1 MQDIDYTNYTEKS
14 KNVLEKAHSLGISC
28 GYRYIEP
35 QVIMVSLAQIAKD
48 MMSFFFQELGI
59 ERNEFYQRIADSLS
73 SIPQAGDQ
81 PIEYSQSSFAVLDE
95 ASSLSSRSGNRLIAT
110 EDLFVALCIIPSAV
124 NDICR
129 IYNITSRRLSQV
141 VSMYRQETEEDS
153 ETLAN
158 SGASH
163 YQNLSKYA
171 QDLCNEAELGNIENV
186 VGRDDEIR
194 RVLQIISRK
203 TKNNPIL
210 VGEPGTGKTAIVEG
224 LAFRINSGDV
234 PLELR
239 GLRLFSLDIASLI
252 AGASHQG
259 EFEDRIKLV
268 LKDIIESEE
277 DILLFIDEIHLLI
290 GAGKSSGA
298 MDAANIL
305 KPELARG
312 KIKVIGATT
321 LDEYKKYIEQDKAF
335 ERRFQKVLVEEPDVN
350 MALSIMRG
358 IKGRFEEYHRIK
370 ILDEAIKASVFLS
383 HRYISDRFLPDKAID
398 LIDEAAS
405 RLKIERSTS
414 PKELDDLRRNLTSK
428 EVELESIKRDSL
440 DNSYIVELSQ
450 EIANLREQENELA
463 AKWQNERNQL
473 NKIQLKNNELT
484 RLENEKEVSQNQ
496 GRYSEVVSLNERIT
510 HLKDEISNLTSE
522 YEQWTDTPLLKT
534 ALDENDIMEVVTAW
548 TGIPVSKLG
557 EDEYSKLSNLE
568 QTLHNSVIG
577 QDNAI
582 RSIANTIRRNRIGLC
597 DENKP
602 IGSFLFL
609 GSTGVGKTELSKAL
623 AELLFNSRDMLV
635 RIDMSEYQQE
645 YSVSRLFGAPPGY
658 VGYEEGG
665 QLTEAVRRKPYS
677 VVLFDEL
684 EKAHS
689 KVFETLLQILDD
701 GRMTDGQGHVID
713 FSNTIIIMTSNIGQE
728 IIKQKLIYNDITNE
742 SIDNTKNAILSEI
755 KRIVAPEFI
764 NRIDE
769 ISMFLPLTK
778 EEIREIVILQIEKLI
793 ARFRKNNMT
802 VNIDINVVDYITDL
816 SYQPE
821 FGARPIKRA
830 INDII
835 IDDLSLNIINGTIQ
849 RNIPINVD
857 IINNS
862 VIFRN

>member
-1 MQDIDYTNYTEKS
+1 MHEIDYTNYTEKS
-14 KNVLEKAHSLGISC
+14 KNVIDKAHSLAVSC
-28 GYRYIEP
+28 GYLYVEP
-35 QVIMVSLAQIAKD
+35 QVLMVSLAQLAKD

-59 ERNEFYQRIADSLS
+59 DRNEFYQRIAESLS
-73 SIPQAGDQ
+73 SIPQANGQ
-81 PIEYSQSSFAVLDE
+81 SVEYSSTSLAVLAE
-95 ASSLSSRSGNRLIAT
+95 ASNLCTRSGNRLVAV
-110 EDLFVALCIIPSAV
+110 EDLFVALCLLPSSV

-129 IYNITSRRLSQV
+129 IYNITSRRLNQI
-141 VSMYRQETEEDS
+141 VSLYRQESNADS
-153 ETLAN
+153 DCVTIQP
-158 SGASH
+158 SS
-163 YQNLSKYA
+163 YTNLSKYA
-171 QDLCNEAELGNIENV
+171 QDLCKEAEQGNIENV

-194 RVLQIISRK
+194 RILQIIARK

-224 LAFRINSGDV
+224 LAFRINSGDI

-239 GLRLFSLDIASLI
+239 GIRLFSLDITGLI

-259 EFEDRIKLV
+259 EFEDRLKLV
-268 LKDIIESEE
+268 LKDIIEAEE

-335 ERRFQKVLVEEPDVN
+335 ERRFQKVLVEEPNVA

-358 IKGRFEEYHRIK
+358 IKVRFEEYHRIK
-370 ILDEAIKASVFLS
+370 ILDEAIKAAVNLS

-414 PKELDDLRRNLTSK
+414 PTELDDLRRELNSK
-428 EVELESIKRDSL
+428 EVELESIRRDSL
-440 DNSYIVELSQ
+440 ENSYIPVLTQ
-450 EIANLREQENELA
+450 EIANLRERENELA
-463 AKWQNERNQL
+463 AKWQNERRQL
-473 NKIQLKNNELT
+473 DAIQLKNNELS
-484 RLENEKEVSQNQ
+484 RIEAEKDIAQNQ
-496 GRYSEVVSLNERIT
+496 GRYSEVVSLNERISIV
-510 HLKDEISNLTSE
+510 KDEICRLSSE
-522 YEQWTDTPLLKT
+522 YEQWTDSPMLKT

-548 TGIPVSKLG
+548 TGIPVSKLS
-557 EDEYSKLSNLE
+557 EDEYTKLSNLE
-568 QTLHNSVIG
+568 QILHETVIG
-577 QDNAI
+577 QVEAI
-582 RSIANTIRRNRIGLC
+582 KSVSNTIRRNRIGLC
-597 DENKP
+597 DDNKP

-609 GSTGVGKTELSKAL
+609 GSTGIGKTELSKAL
-623 AELLFNSRDMLV
+623 AEFLFNSRDMLV

-645 YSVSRLFGAPPGY
+645 HSVSRLFGAPPGY

-684 EKAHS
+684 EKAHP
-689 KVFETLLQILDD
+689 KVFETLLQVLDD
-701 GRMTDGQGHVID
+701 GRMTDGQGHLVD
-713 FSNTIIIMTSNIGQE
+713 FTNTIIIMTSNLGQE
-728 IIKQKLIYNDITNE
+728 LIKQNLIDGDLTIEN
-742 SIDNTKNAILSEI
+742 IDDTKKTIVSNI

-769 ISMFLPLTK
+769 ISMFLPLNK
-778 EEIREIVILQIEKLI
+778 EEIKKIVNIQVNKQIEK
-793 ARFRKNNMT
+793 FRKT
-802 VNIDINVVDYITDL
+802 SIEVNIDPSVIQYIADI

-821 FGARPIKRA
+821 FGARPVKRA
-830 INDII
+830 INDVI
-835 IDDLSLNIINGTIQ
+835 IDDLNLNIINGSINKDRPIYITI
-849 RNIPINVD
+849 N
-857 IINNS
+857 NNS

>member
-1 MQDIDYTNYTEKS
+1 MHEIDYTNYTEKS
-14 KNVLEKAHSLGISC
+14 KNVIDKAHSLAVSC
-28 GYRYIEP
+28 GYLYVEP
-35 QVIMVSLAQIAKD
+35 QVLMVSLAQLAKD

-59 ERNEFYQRIADSLS
+59 DRNEFYQRIAESLS
-73 SIPQAGDQ
+73 SIPQADGQ
-81 PIEYSQSSFAVLDE
+81 SVEYSSTSLAVLAE
-95 ASSLSSRSGNRLIAT
+95 ASNLCTRSGNRLVAV
-110 EDLFVALCIIPSAV
+110 EDLFVALCLLPSSV

-129 IYNITSRRLSQV
+129 IYNITSRRLNQI
-141 VSMYRQETEEDS
+141 VSLYRQESNADS
-153 ETLAN
+153 DCVTIQP
-158 SGASH
+158 SS
-163 YQNLSKYA
+163 YTNLSKYA
-171 QDLCNEAELGNIENV
+171 QDLCKEAEQGNIENV

-194 RVLQIISRK
+194 RVLQIIARK

-224 LAFRINSGDV
+224 LAFRINSGDI

-239 GLRLFSLDIASLI
+239 GIRLFSLDIAGLI

-259 EFEDRIKLV
+259 EFEDRLKLV
-268 LKDIIESEE
+268 LNDITEAEE

-335 ERRFQKVLVEEPDVN
+335 ERRFQKVLVEEPNVA

-358 IKGRFEEYHRIK
+358 IKVRFEEYHRIK
-370 ILDEAIKASVFLS
+370 ILDEAIKAAVNLS

-414 PKELDDLRRNLTSK
+414 PTELDDLRRELNSK
-428 EVELESIKRDSL
+428 EVELESIRRDSL
-440 DNSYIVELSQ
+440 ENSYIPVLTQ
-450 EIANLREQENELA
+450 EIANLRERENELA
-463 AKWQNERNQL
+463 AKWHNERRQL
-473 NKIQLKNNELT
+473 DAIQLKNNELS
-484 RLENEKEVSQNQ
+484 RIEAEKDIAQNQ
-496 GRYSEVVSLNERIT
+496 GRYSEVVSLNERISIV
-510 HLKDEISNLTSE
+510 KDEICRLSSE
-522 YEQWTDTPLLKT
+522 YEQWTDSPMLKT

-548 TGIPVSKLG
+548 TGIPVSKLS
-557 EDEYSKLSNLE
+557 EDEYTKLSNLE
-568 QTLHNSVIG
+568 QILHETVIG
-577 QDNAI
+577 QVEAI
-582 RSIANTIRRNRIGLC
+582 KSVSNTIRRNRIGLC
-597 DENKP
+597 DDNKP

-623 AELLFNSRDMLV
+623 AEFLFNSRDMLV

-645 YSVSRLFGAPPGY
+645 HSVSRLFGAPPGY

-684 EKAHS
+684 EKAHP
-689 KVFETLLQILDD
+689 KVFETLLQVLDD
-701 GRMTDGQGHVID
+701 GRMTDGQGHLVD
-713 FSNTIIIMTSNIGQE
+713 FTNTIIIMTSNLGQE
-728 IIKQKLIYNDITNE
+728 LIKQNLIDGDLTIEN
-742 SIDNTKNAILSEI
+742 IDDTKKTIVSNI

-769 ISMFLPLTK
+769 ISMFLPLNK
-778 EEIREIVILQIEKLI
+778 EEIKKIVNIQVNKQIEK
-793 ARFRKNNMT
+793 FRKT
-802 VNIDINVVDYITDL
+802 SIEVNIDPSVIQYIADI

-821 FGARPIKRA
+821 FGARPVKRA
-830 INDII
+830 INDVI
-835 IDDLSLNIINGTIQ
+835 IDDLSLNIINGSINKDRPIYITI
-849 RNIPINVD
+849 N
-857 IINNS
+857 NNS

>member
-1 MQDIDYTNYTEKS
+1 MQNIDYTNYTEKS
-14 KNVLEKAHSLGISC
+14 KNVLEKAHSLGVSC

-35 QVIMVSLAQIAKD
+35 QVIMVSLAQTAKE
-48 MMSFFFQELGI
+48 MMSFFFQELGV
-59 ERNEFYQRIADSLS
+59 ERNEFYQRISDSLS
-73 SIPQAGDQ
+73 SIPQAEGQ
-81 PIEYSQSSFAVLDE
+81 SIEYSPKSLEVLVE
-95 ASSLSSRSGNRLIAT
+95 ASNLCSRTGNRLIAT
-110 EDLFVALCIIPSAV
+110 EDIFVALCCSPSPV

-129 IYNITSRRLSQV
+129 SYNITSRRLGQI
-141 VSMYRQETEEDS
+141 VSLYRQETEQNTDVS
-153 ETLAN
+153 AN
-158 SGASH
+158 FVPSN
-163 YQNLSKYA
+163 YPNLSKYA
-171 QDLCNEAELGNIENV
+171 HDLCYDAEQGNIENV

-259 EFEDRIKLV
+259 EFEDRLKSV
-268 LKDIIESEE
+268 LKDIVESEE

-312 KIKVIGATT
+312 KIKVLGATT

-358 IKGRFEEYHRIK
+358 IKGRFEEYHGIK

-405 RLKIERSTS
+405 RQKIERSTS
-414 PKELDDLRRNLTSK
+414 PTELDDLRRELNSK
-428 EVELESIKRDSL
+428 EVELESIKRDAI
-440 DNSYIVELSQ
+440 DNSSIVELTQ
-450 EIANLREQENELA
+450 EIANLRERENELA
-463 AKWQNERNQL
+463 AKWQNERRQL
-473 NKIQLKNNELT
+473 NEIQLRNDELT
-484 RLENEKEVSQNQ
+484 RLENEKEISQKQ
-496 GRYSEVVSLNERIT
+496 GRYSEVVSLNDKIT
-510 HLKDEISNLTSE
+510 NIKDDISRLTAE
-522 YEQWTDTPLLKT
+522 YEQWTDAPMLKT
-534 ALDENDIMEVVTAW
+534 ALDENDIMEVVTSW

-557 EDEYSKLSNLE
+557 EDEYSKLAKLE
-568 QTLHNSVIG
+568 ETLHKTVIG
-577 QDNAI
+577 QENAV
-582 RSIANTIRRNRIGLC
+582 RSVSNTIRRNRIGLC

-623 AELLFNSRDMLV
+623 ADFLFNSRDMMV

-658 VGYEEGG
+658 VGYEDGG

-684 EKAHS
+684 EKAHP
-689 KVFETLLQILDD
+689 KVFETLLQVLDD

-713 FSNTIIIMTSNIGQE
+713 FTNTIIIMTSNLGQDL
-728 IIKQKLIYNDITNE
+728 IKQNLMDCNITEEKINE
-742 SIDNTKNAILSEI
+742 TKRSILTEI

-764 NRIDE
+764 NRVDE

-778 EEIREIVILQIEKLI
+778 DEIKEIVKLHLDKLV
-793 ARFRKNNMT
+793 AKFLRNEMT
-802 VNIDINVVDYITDL
+802 VNIDSDVIDYITNI

-821 FGARPIKRA
+821 FGARPVKRT
-830 INDII
+830 INDVI

-849 RNIPINVD
+849 KNRPIQVNL
-857 IINNS
+857 INNS
-862 VIFRN
+862 VIFSN

>member
-1 MQDIDYTNYTEKS
+1 MHEIDYTNYTEKS
-14 KNVLEKAHSLGISC
+14 KNVIDKAHSLAVSC
-28 GYRYIEP
+28 GYLFVEP
-35 QVIMVSLAQIAKD
+35 QVLMVSLAQLAKD

-59 ERNEFYQRIADSLS
+59 DRNEFYQRIAESLS
-73 SIPQAGDQ
+73 SIPQADGQ
-81 PIEYSQSSFAVLDE
+81 SVEYSSTSLAVLAE
-95 ASSLSSRSGNRLIAT
+95 ASNLCTRSGNRLVAV
-110 EDLFVALCIIPSAV
+110 EDLFVALCLLPSSV

-129 IYNITSRRLSQV
+129 IYNITSRRLNQI
-141 VSMYRQETEEDS
+141 VSLYRQESNADS
-153 ETLAN
+153 DCVTIQP
-158 SGASH
+158 SS
-163 YQNLSKYA
+163 YTNLSKYA
-171 QDLCNEAELGNIENV
+171 QDLCKEAEQGNIENV

-194 RVLQIISRK
+194 RVLQIIARK

-224 LAFRINSGDV
+224 LAFRINSGDI

-239 GLRLFSLDIASLI
+239 GIRLFSLDIAGLI

-259 EFEDRIKLV
+259 EFEDRLKLV
-268 LKDIIESEE
+268 LKDITEAEE

-335 ERRFQKVLVEEPDVN
+335 ERRFQKVLVEEPNVA

-358 IKGRFEEYHRIK
+358 IKVRFEEYHRIK
-370 ILDEAIKASVFLS
+370 ILDEAIKAAVNLS

-414 PKELDDLRRNLTSK
+414 PTELDDLRRELNSK
-428 EVELESIKRDSL
+428 EVELESIRRDSL
-440 DNSYIVELSQ
+440 ENSYIPVLTQ
-450 EIANLREQENELA
+450 EIANLRERENELA
-463 AKWQNERNQL
+463 AKWHNERRQL
-473 NKIQLKNNELT
+473 DAIQLKNNELS
-484 RLENEKEVSQNQ
+484 RIEAEKDIAQNQ
-496 GRYSEVVSLNERIT
+496 GRYSEVVSLNERISIV
-510 HLKDEISNLTSE
+510 KDEICRLSSE
-522 YEQWTDTPLLKT
+522 YEQWTDSPMLKT

-548 TGIPVSKLG
+548 TGIPVSKLS
-557 EDEYSKLSNLE
+557 EDEYTKLSNLE
-568 QTLHNSVIG
+568 QILHETVIG
-577 QDNAI
+577 QVEAI
-582 RSIANTIRRNRIGLC
+582 KSVSNTIRRNRIGLC
-597 DENKP
+597 DDNKP

-623 AELLFNSRDMLV
+623 AEFLFNSRDMLV

-645 YSVSRLFGAPPGY
+645 HSVSRLFGAPPGY

-684 EKAHS
+684 EKAHP
-689 KVFETLLQILDD
+689 KVFETLLQVLDD
-701 GRMTDGQGHVID
+701 GRMTDGQGHLVD
-713 FSNTIIIMTSNIGQE
+713 FTNTIIIMTSNLGQE
-728 IIKQKLIYNDITNE
+728 LIKQNLIDGDLTIEN
-742 SIDNTKNAILSEI
+742 IDDTKKTIVSNI

-769 ISMFLPLTK
+769 ISMFLPLNK
-778 EEIREIVILQIEKLI
+778 EEIKKIVNIQVNKQIEK
-793 ARFRKNNMT
+793 FRKT
-802 VNIDINVVDYITDL
+802 SIEVNIDPSVIQYIADI

-821 FGARPIKRA
+821 FGARPVKRA
-830 INDII
+830 INDVI
-835 IDDLSLNIINGTIQ
+835 IDDLSLNIINGSINKDRPIYITI
-849 RNIPINVD
+849 N
-857 IINNS
+857 NNS

>member
-1 MQDIDYTNYTEKS
+1 MLDFDYTNYTEKS
-14 KNVLEKAHSLGISC
+14 KNVLEKAHSLAISC

-73 SIPQAGDQ
+73 SIPQAEGGHV
-81 PIEYSQSSFAVLDE
+81 EFSSNSLAVLAE
-95 ASSLSSRSGNRLIAT
+95 ASNICSIAGNRLIAT
-110 EDLFVALCIIPSAV
+110 EDIFVALCVLPSPV

-129 IYNITSRRLSQV
+129 IYNITDRRLGQI
-141 VSMYRQETEEDS
+141 VSLYRQESEENS
-153 ETLAN
+153 E
-158 SGASH
+158 ASVYIRTSN
-163 YQNLSKYA
+163 YQYLSKYA
-171 QDLCNEAELGNIENV
+171 HDLCYDAEQGCIENV
-186 VGRDDEIR
+186 VGRDEEIR

-259 EFEDRIKLV
+259 EFEDRLKSV

-312 KIKVIGATT
+312 KIKVVGATT

-335 ERRFQKVLVEEPDVN
+335 ERRFQKVLVEEPDIN

-370 ILDEAIKASVFLS
+370 ILDEAIKASVLLS
-383 HRYISDRFLPDKAID
+383 HRYISNRYLPDKAID

-414 PKELDDLRRNLTSK
+414 PTELDELRCKLNSK

-440 DNSYIVELSQ
+440 DNCYIAELAQ
-450 EIANLREQENELA
+450 EIANLRERENELA
-463 AKWQNERNQL
+463 AKWQNERHQL
-473 NKIQLKNNELT
+473 NEIQLKNNELT
-484 RLENEKEVSQNQ
+484 RLENEKEISQNQ

-510 HLKDEISNLTSE
+510 HLKDEISRLTSE
-522 YEQWTDTPLLKT
+522 YEQWTDVPMLKT
-534 ALDENDIMEVVTAW
+534 ALDEDDIMEVVTAW

-557 EDEYSKLSNLE
+557 EDEYSKLSKLE
-568 QTLHNSVIG
+568 DILHKTVIG
-577 QDNAI
+577 QEDAI
-582 RSIANTIRRNRIGLC
+582 RSVSNTIRRNRIGLC

-623 AELLFNSRDMLV
+623 ADYLFNSRDMLV

-684 EKAHS
+684 EKAHP
-689 KVFETLLQILDD
+689 KVFETLLQVLDD
-701 GRMTDGQGHVID
+701 GRMTDGQGHIID
-713 FSNTIIIMTSNIGQE
+713 FTNTIIIMTSNLGQDLIKRNLIDCNISKEKIDETKRE
-728 IIKQKLIYNDITNE
+728 ILTN
-742 SIDNTKNAILSEI
+742 I

-769 ISMFLPLTK
+769 ISMFLPLKK
-778 EEIREIVILQIEKLI
+778 EEIKEIVKLQLDRLVDKFL
-793 ARFRKNNMT
+793 RNGMT
-802 VNIDINVVDYITDL
+802 VNIDKDVIDYITDI
-816 SYQPE
+816 SYLPE
-821 FGARPIKRA
+821 FGARPVKRK
-830 INDII
+830 INDVI

-849 RNIPINVD
+849 RNIPIYVNL
-857 IINNS
+857 INNS
-862 VIFRN
+862 VIFSN

>member
-1 MQDIDYTNYTEKS
+1 MHEIDYTNYTEKS
-14 KNVLEKAHSLGISC
+14 KNVIDKAHSLAVSC
-28 GYRYIEP
+28 GYLYVEP
-35 QVIMVSLAQIAKD
+35 QVLMVSLAQLAKD

-59 ERNEFYQRIADSLS
+59 DRNEFYQRIAESLS
-73 SIPQAGDQ
+73 SIPQADGQ
-81 PIEYSQSSFAVLDE
+81 SVEYSSTSLAVLAE
-95 ASSLSSRSGNRLIAT
+95 ASNLCTRSGNRLVAV
-110 EDLFVALCIIPSAV
+110 EDLFVALCLLPSSV

-129 IYNITSRRLSQV
+129 IYNITSRRLNQI
-141 VSMYRQETEEDS
+141 VSLYRQESNADS
-153 ETLAN
+153 DCVTIQP
-158 SGASH
+158 SS
-163 YQNLSKYA
+163 YTNLSKYA
-171 QDLCNEAELGNIENV
+171 QDLCMEAEQGNIENV

-194 RVLQIISRK
+194 RVLQIIARK

-224 LAFRINSGDV
+224 LAFRINSGDI

-239 GLRLFSLDIASLI
+239 GIRLFSLDIAGLI

-259 EFEDRIKLV
+259 EFEDRLKLV
-268 LKDIIESEE
+268 LKDITEAEE

-335 ERRFQKVLVEEPDVN
+335 ERRFQKVLVEEPNVA

-358 IKGRFEEYHRIK
+358 IKVRFEEYHRIK
-370 ILDEAIKASVFLS
+370 ILDEAIKAAVNLS

-414 PKELDDLRRNLTSK
+414 PTELDDLRRELNSK
-428 EVELESIKRDSL
+428 EVELESIRRDSL
-440 DNSYIVELSQ
+440 ENSYIPVLTQ
-450 EIANLREQENELA
+450 EIANLRERENELA
-463 AKWQNERNQL
+463 AKWQNERRQL
-473 NKIQLKNNELT
+473 DAIQLKNNELS
-484 RLENEKEVSQNQ
+484 RIEAEKDIAQNQ
-496 GRYSEVVSLNERIT
+496 GRYSEVVSLNERISIV
-510 HLKDEISNLTSE
+510 KDEICRLSSE
-522 YEQWTDTPLLKT
+522 YEQWTDSPMLKT

-548 TGIPVSKLG
+548 TGIPVSKLS
-557 EDEYSKLSNLE
+557 EDEYTKLSNLE
-568 QTLHNSVIG
+568 QILHETVIG
-577 QDNAI
+577 QVEAI
-582 RSIANTIRRNRIGLC
+582 KSVSNTIRRNRIGLC
-597 DENKP
+597 DDNKP

-623 AELLFNSRDMLV
+623 AEFLFNSRDMLV

-645 YSVSRLFGAPPGY
+645 HSVSRLFGAPPGY

-684 EKAHS
+684 EKAHP
-689 KVFETLLQILDD
+689 KVFETLLQVLDD
-701 GRMTDGQGHVID
+701 GRMTDGQGHLVD
-713 FSNTIIIMTSNIGQE
+713 FTNTIIIMTSNLGQE
-728 IIKQKLIYNDITNE
+728 LIKQNLIDGDLTIEN
-742 SIDNTKNAILSEI
+742 IDDTKKTIVSNI

-769 ISMFLPLTK
+769 ISMFLPLNK
-778 EEIREIVILQIEKLI
+778 EEIKKIVNIQVNKQIEK
-793 ARFRKNNMT
+793 FRKT
-802 VNIDINVVDYITDL
+802 SIEVNIDPSVIQYIADI

-821 FGARPIKRA
+821 FGARPVKRA
-830 INDII
+830 INDVI
-835 IDDLSLNIINGTIQ
+835 IDDLSLNIINGSINKDRPIYITI
-849 RNIPINVD
+849 N
-857 IINNS
+857 NNS

>member
-1 MQDIDYTNYTEKS
+1 MHEIDYTNYTEKS
-14 KNVLEKAHSLGISC
+14 KNVIDKAHSLAVSC
-28 GYRYIEP
+28 GYLYVEP
-35 QVIMVSLAQIAKD
+35 QVLMVSLAQLAKD

-59 ERNEFYQRIADSLS
+59 DRNEFYQRIAESLS
-73 SIPQAGDQ
+73 SIPQADGQ
-81 PIEYSQSSFAVLDE
+81 SVEYSSTSLAVLAE
-95 ASSLSSRSGNRLIAT
+95 ASNLCTRSGNRLVAV
-110 EDLFVALCIIPSAV
+110 EDLFVALCLLPSSV

-129 IYNITSRRLSQV
+129 IYNITSRRLNQI
-141 VSMYRQETEEDS
+141 VSLYRQESNADS
-153 ETLAN
+153 DCVTIQP
-158 SGASH
+158 SS
-163 YQNLSKYA
+163 YTNLSKYA
-171 QDLCNEAELGNIENV
+171 QDLCKEAEQGNIENV

-194 RVLQIISRK
+194 RVLQIIARK

-224 LAFRINSGDV
+224 LAFRINSGDI

-239 GLRLFSLDIASLI
+239 GIRLFSLDIAGLI

-259 EFEDRIKLV
+259 EFEDRLKLV
-268 LKDIIESEE
+268 LNDITEAEE

-335 ERRFQKVLVEEPDVN
+335 ERRFQKVLVEEPNVA

-358 IKGRFEEYHRIK
+358 IKVRFEEYHRIK
-370 ILDEAIKASVFLS
+370 ILDEAIKAAVNLS

-414 PKELDDLRRNLTSK
+414 PTELDDLRRELNSK
-428 EVELESIKRDSL
+428 EVELESIRRDSL
-440 DNSYIVELSQ
+440 ENSYIPVLTQ
-450 EIANLREQENELA
+450 EIANLRERENELA
-463 AKWQNERNQL
+463 AKWHNERRQL
-473 NKIQLKNNELT
+473 DAIQLKNNELS
-484 RLENEKEVSQNQ
+484 RIEAEKDIAQNQ
-496 GRYSEVVSLNERIT
+496 GRYSEVVSLNERISIV
-510 HLKDEISNLTSE
+510 KDEICRLSSE
-522 YEQWTDTPLLKT
+522 YEQWTDSPMLKT

-548 TGIPVSKLG
+548 TGIPVSKLS
-557 EDEYSKLSNLE
+557 EDEYTKLSNLE
-568 QTLHNSVIG
+568 QILHETVIG
-577 QDNAI
+577 QVEAI
-582 RSIANTIRRNRIGLC
+582 KSVSNTIRRNRIGLC
-597 DENKP
+597 DDNKP

-623 AELLFNSRDMLV
+623 AEFLFNSRDMLV

-645 YSVSRLFGAPPGY
+645 HSVSRLFGAPPGY

-684 EKAHS
+684 EKAHP
-689 KVFETLLQILDD
+689 KVFETLLQVLDD
-701 GRMTDGQGHVID
+701 GRMTDGQGHLVD
-713 FSNTIIIMTSNIGQE
+713 FTNTIIIMTSNLGQE
-728 IIKQKLIYNDITNE
+728 MIKQNLIDGDLTIEN
-742 SIDNTKNAILSEI
+742 IDDTKKTIVSNI

-769 ISMFLPLTK
+769 ISMFLPLNK
-778 EEIREIVILQIEKLI
+778 EEIKKIVNIQVNKQIEK
-793 ARFRKNNMT
+793 FRKT
-802 VNIDINVVDYITDL
+802 SIEVNIDPSVIQYIADI

-821 FGARPIKRA
+821 FGARPVKRA
-830 INDII
+830 INDVI
-835 IDDLSLNIINGTIQ
+835 IDDLSLNIINGSINKDRPIYITI
-849 RNIPINVD
+849 N
-857 IINNS
+857 NNS